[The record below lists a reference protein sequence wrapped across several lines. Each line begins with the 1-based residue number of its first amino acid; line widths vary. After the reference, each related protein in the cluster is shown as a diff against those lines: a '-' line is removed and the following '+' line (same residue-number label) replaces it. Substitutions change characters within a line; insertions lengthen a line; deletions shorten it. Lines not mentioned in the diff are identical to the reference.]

1 MLFPKPLAVYLFPSR
16 DMSIS
21 LSNHPF
27 LNDDDDDES
36 MQYHSLMN
44 GVRRGLLQCAFTTET
59 PTVCFFCWLAMQTWQ
74 IKSAQEEIEREKIG
88 SHSLLHFSFVYD
100 GSRSEMVSVEVLCNV
115 FFFSLMPSTTTA
127 IHRRIGGRVASLSH
141 RYLFWRYRSFSFA
154 VCFRLT

>member
-115 FFFSLMPSTTTA
+115 FFFLADAFYDDGDPSPNWGPGCQFESQ
-127 IHRRIGGRVASLSH
+127 ISFLEVS
-141 RYLFWRYRSFSFA
+141 YLQLYSMF
-154 VCFRLT
+154 